1 MRKLI
6 INRILEIIGQGPRYD
21 SYVVNSAKEFIAA
34 DVLKQDLYTKTGK
47 QFIKQLDLS
56 KFDFDKMIIQDEQ
69 LLLVFEIIVKRY
81 YQQH

>member
-6 INRILEIIGQGPRYD
+6 IDRIREIIGPGPRFD
-21 SYVVNSAKEFIAA
+21 SYVVDRAKEYIAA
-34 DVLKQDLYTKTGK
+34 YVLKQDLKTKTGK

-56 KFDFDKMIIQDEQ
+56 KFDFDKMILQDEQ